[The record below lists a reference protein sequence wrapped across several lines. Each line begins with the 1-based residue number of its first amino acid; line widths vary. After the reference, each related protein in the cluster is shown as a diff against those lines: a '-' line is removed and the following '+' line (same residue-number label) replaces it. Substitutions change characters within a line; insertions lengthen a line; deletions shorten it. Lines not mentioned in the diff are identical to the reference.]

1 MQNIVDKVFPHFA
14 KEEMA
19 ADKAM
24 QVWKKKERVRESVCG
39 A

>member
-19 ADKAM
+19 AEKAM
-24 QVWKKKERVRESVCG
+24 QV
-39 A
+39 